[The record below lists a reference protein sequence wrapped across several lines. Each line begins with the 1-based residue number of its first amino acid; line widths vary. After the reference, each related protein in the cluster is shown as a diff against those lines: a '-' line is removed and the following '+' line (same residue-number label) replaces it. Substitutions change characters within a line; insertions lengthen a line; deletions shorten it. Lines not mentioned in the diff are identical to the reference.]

1 MEAWHLIAGLGNPGT
16 EYASTRHN
24 AGFMVVERLA
34 RRWNVVW
41 TLESKFSGRVA
52 KADFQGRRVVLCEP
66 QTYMNLSGDAVV
78 AVKEFYKT
86 PQLGVLIVVDD
97 ADLELGHLR
106 LRASG
111 SSGGHHG
118 LESVENRLGTGDYAR
133 LRVGIGRR
141 ESEGREIT
149 GHVLGRFSSEEQAVL
164 EKVLDRAVS
173 QVECWLVDGTAVAM
187 NRFNGAVEASMQKD
201 S

>member
-1 MEAWHLIAGLGNPGT
+1 
-16 EYASTRHN
+16 
-24 AGFMVVERLA
+24 MVVEKLA
-34 RRWNVVW
+34 RLWNVVW
-41 TLESKFSGRVA
+41 TLEGRFGGKLA
-52 KADFQGRRVVLCEP
+52 KADFEGRRVVLCEP
-66 QTYMNLSGDAVV
+66 QTYMNLSGDAVA
-78 AVKEFYKT
+78 AVKEFYKA
-86 PQLGVLIVVDD
+86 PQSRILIVVDD

-118 LESVENRLGTGDYAR
+118 LESVENRLGTRDYAR

-141 ESEGREIT
+141 ASEGREIT

-164 EKVLDRAVS
+164 EKVLDRAAS
-173 QVECWLVDGTAVAM
+173 QVECWLMDGTTVAM
-187 NRFNGAVEASMQKD
+187 NRFNGAAEAPMQKD